1 MEWRSIVVR
10 TEDKDI
16 SLLDKNI
23 TDQFSEWNTDI
34 MDLGIFVSNRAEQ

>member
-23 TDQFSEWNTDI
+23 TDSFSEWNTDI
-34 MDLGIFVSNRAEQ
+34 MDLVTFVSNRAEQ